1 MFDTNRRFL
10 PVQAT
15 IEEMPRVDGTKAFV
29 SANAIAALGCFAA
42 AIAHPAVS
50 GSGKFLC
57 YLAVVLLA
65 SALKVTLPGID
76 GTLSVSFIFLF
87 LGILEMTYSETLL
100 MVVAAVFVQSYWHS
114 SKRLKPIQVTFNFS
128 QLTVATTAAYCT
140 FKFLSVHVLREQRPL
155 ALACAAIVYFLFN
168 TCAMATVISLTGK
181 KSIRQ
186 VWTEG
191 YLWFFPYYL
200 IGAAIAGFVS
210 YLNRQIGWQTALL
223 TLPVVYVVYRSY
235 RLYVGNLED
244 GKVHAEEMSHLH
256 LRTIEA
262 LALAIEAKDHTTH
275 EHLQRVRVYAMEV
288 AKELCLTDGEMEA
301 LRAASLLHDIGKL
314 AVPEHIISK
323 PGKLTPEEFERM
335 KIHPIIGAEILE
347 QVRFP
352 YPVVPIVRSHHEKW
366 DGSGYPGG
374 LKGEEIPIGARILS
388 AVDCLD
394 ALASHRQYRPALPLD
409 QAMAQVVAE
418 SGSSFDPQV
427 VKILQERYVELEKLA
442 HEKEKE
448 RSLKLSVDVKV
459 ERGLAPAA
467 GFEQD
472 HEPAAQKD
480 DDHNKDY
487 LSSIAAA
494 REEAQILFELSHDL
508 GTSLRLDDTLSMFSV
523 RLKRLVSYDAMAVY
537 VKYGKVLTAEYVSG
551 DNFRLFSSLRIPL
564 GEGLSG
570 WVAHNNK
577 AIVNGNPSVEPGY
590 LNDPTKFSSLRSA
603 LAVPL
608 QGEGDVLAVLA
619 LYRSEQDAFTQDHLR
634 IVLSASSK
642 LGFTIENALKFR
654 EAEDSATTDF
664 LTGLPNTRS
673 LYRHLGAELSRCKRA
688 NSPLTVLV
696 LDLDG
701 FKQVNDRFGHIEG
714 NNLLRVFAAALKDS
728 LREYD
733 YAARIGGDEFVIVA
747 PGLAPEAVMEI
758 SERLQMAASSV
769 GSAVC
774 GRTGLSVSIGKAS
787 YPTDGE
793 DAETLLSAADHS
805 MYQMKRSRRASAEEQ
820 VVS

>member
-1 MFDTNRRFL
+1 MVRAD
-10 PVQAT
+10 V
-15 IEEMPRVDGTKAFV
+15 TKAFV
-29 SANAIAALGCFAA
+29 LANALAALGCFAA
-42 AIAHPAVS
+42 AIAHPALS
-50 GSGKFLC
+50 TSQYGEFLC
-57 YLAVVLLA
+57 YFFVVLLT
-65 SALKVTLPGID
+65 STLKVTLPGID

-87 LGILEMTYSETLL
+87 LGMLEMTYAAILIL
-100 MVVAAVFVQSYWHS
+100 GVASVFVQCYWHS
-114 SKRLKPIQVTFNFS
+114 ARRLKPIQVVFNLS
-128 QLTVATTAAYCT
+128 QLTVSTTAAYCT
-140 FKFLSVHVLREQRPL
+140 FKWLNLHILQQQRPL
-155 ALACAAIVYFLFN
+155 ALACASIVYFLFN
-168 TCAMATVISLTGK
+168 TLAMATILSLTGK

-186 VWTEG
+186 VWIEG
-191 YLWFFPYYL
+191 YVWSFPYYL
-200 IGAAIAGFVS
+200 IGAAIAGLVS

-223 TLPVVYVVYRSY
+223 ALPAIYVVYRSY
-235 RLYVGNLED
+235 RLYVGKLED

-275 EHLQRVRVYAMEV
+275 QHLQRVRVYAMEV
-288 AKELCLTDGEMEA
+288 AKELRLTNEEIEA

-352 YPVVPIVRSHHEKW
+352 YPVAPIVLSHHEKW
-366 DGSGYPGG
+366 DGSGYPRG

-409 QAMAQVVAE
+409 QAMAQVTAE
-418 SGSSFDPQV
+418 SGTSFDPQV

-442 HEKEKE
+442 HEQDDE
-448 RSLKLSVDVKV
+448 RPAKLSVDVKV

-467 GFEQD
+467 GFET
-472 HEPAAQKD
+472 HEDSIEQPQGETS
-480 DDHNKDY
+480 DY

-494 REEAQILFELSHDL
+494 RQEAQILFELSHDL

-523 RLKRLVSYDAMAVY
+523 RLKRLVAYDAMAVY
-537 VKYGKVLTAEYVSG
+537 VRYGKLLTAEYVSG
-551 DNFRLFSSLRIPL
+551 DNFRLFSSLKIPV

-570 WVAHNNK
+570 WVAHNSK
-577 AIVNGNPSVEPGY
+577 PIVNGNPSVEPGY

-608 QGEGDVLAVLA
+608 RGESEVVGVLA
-619 LYRSEQDAFTQDHLR
+619 LYRTAQDAFTQDHLR
-634 IVLSASSK
+634 IVLNASSK
-642 LGFTIENALKFR
+642 LGFTIENAVKFR

-673 LYRHLGAELSRCKRA
+673 LYRHLEAELSRCKRS
-688 NSPLTVLV
+688 NSPLSVLV

-701 FKQVNDRFGHIEG
+701 FKQINDRFGHIEG
-714 NNLLRVFAAALKDS
+714 NNLLRMFAAALKDTC
-728 LREYD
+728 REYD

-747 PGLAPEAVMEI
+747 PGMPPKAVAEI
-758 SERLQMAASSV
+758 VERLQATAADVGNEVCAPYMLTVSV
-769 GSAVC
+769 GE
-774 GRTGLSVSIGKAS
+774 AS
-787 YPTDGE
+787 YPADGE
-793 DAETLLSAADHS
+793 DAETLLSAADRS
-805 MYQMKRSRRASAEEQ
+805 MYDMKRARHATDTDKDHSL
-820 VVS
+820 

>member
-1 MFDTNRRFL
+1 MSML
-10 PVQAT
+10 
-15 IEEMPRVDGTKAFV
+15 RVDRTKAFV
-29 SANAIAALGCFAA
+29 FVNAIAALGCFTA
-42 AIAHPAVS
+42 AIAHPALG
-50 GSGKFLC
+50 GSGEFLC

-65 SALKVTLPGID
+65 STLKVTLPGID
-76 GTLSVSFIFLF
+76 GTLSVNFIFLF
-87 LGILEMTYSETLL
+87 LGMLEMTYSETLA
-100 MVVAAVFVQSYWHS
+100 MGVVAVFVQSYWHS
-114 SKRLKPIQVTFNFS
+114 SKRLKPIQVIFNVS

-140 FKFLSVHVLREQRPL
+140 FKWLSGNVLRDQRPL
-155 ALACAAIVYFLFN
+155 ALVSAAIVYFLFN
-168 TCAMATVISLTGK
+168 TWAMATVISLSDRK
-181 KSIRQ
+181 FILQ
-186 VWTEG
+186 VWIDS
-191 YLWFFPYYL
+191 YLWSFPYYL
-200 IGAAIAGFVS
+200 IGAGIAGFVS

-223 TLPVVYVVYRSY
+223 TLPVIYVVYRSY
-235 RLYVGNLED
+235 RLYVGKLED

-288 AKELCLTDGEMEA
+288 AKELGLTDEEIEA

-352 YPVVPIVRSHHEKW
+352 YPVVPIVHSHHEKW
-366 DGSGYPGG
+366 DGSGYPRG

-409 QAMAQVVAE
+409 QAMAQVAAE

-442 HEKEKE
+442 HEKDQE
-448 RSLKLSVDVKV
+448 RPPKLSVDVKV

-472 HEPAAQKD
+472 QEPAVQQDK
-480 DDHNKDY
+480 NEERNNDY
-487 LSSIAAA
+487 LVSIAAA
-494 REEAQILFELSHDL
+494 RQEAQLLFELSHDL

-537 VKYGKVLTAEYVSG
+537 VCYGTVLTAEYVSG

-577 AIVNGNPSVEPGY
+577 PIVNGNPSVEPGY

-608 QGEGDVLAVLA
+608 QSDAEVVAVLA
-619 LYRSEQDAFTQDHLR
+619 LYRTGQDAFTQDHLR

-642 LGFTIENALKFR
+642 LGITIDNALKFR

-673 LYRHLGAELSRCKRA
+673 LYRHLEGELSRCRRS

-714 NNLLRVFAAALKDS
+714 NNLLRMFAAALKDTC
-728 LREYD
+728 REYD
-733 YAARIGGDEFVIVA
+733 YAARIGGDEFVIAV
-747 PGLAPEAVMEI
+747 PGLPPEAVVEMTA
-758 SERLQMAASSV
+758 RLQTMTADV
-769 GSAVC
+769 TNTIC
-774 GRTGLSVSIGKAS
+774 GRPVLSVSVGKAS
-787 YPTDGE
+787 YPADGE

-805 MYQMKRSRRASAEEQ
+805 MYRMKRSRRANVEDQ
-820 VVS
+820 VVTGPSRDKSEMN